1 MVNYLLFETAFGYA
15 LFEVLQT
22 EEIGSKLERVQKV
35 IEDLVKFGKTVK
47 LKSFVPFKSAV
58 HALENAND
66 ISEGVVNEHL
76 KAFLEM
82 NLPRPGK
89 KNKFVLGVSDK
100 NLAGSIKSELGYEC
114 ETSEIVLELVRGVRL
129 HADKLLHQVKEGE
142 LVKAQLGLGH
152 SYSRAKVK
160 FNVNRADNMII
171 QAISL
176 LDQLDKDINTFAMRV
191 REWYSWHFPELVKI
205 INDNYKYS
213 LLAKF
218 IQNKSKL
225 TEQHSKELTEITGDE
240 SNSKKIIDAARTS
253 MGTDISDLD
262 MINIQHFAER
272 VINLAEYRKKLYE
285 YLLSKM
291 HSVAPNL
298 SALIGEVVG
307 ARLISKAGS
316 LTNLSKYPASTVQIL
331 GAEKA
336 LFRALK
342 TKGNTPKYG
351 LLYHSSFIGRAGTK
365 NKGRISRFLANKCTI
380 ASRIDCFTEK
390 PTSKFGEA
398 LKNQVEDRLLFYEKG
413 TPTPKNVDVIK
424 KVMEEL
430 KGEES
435 IINMEVDEIDEAD
448 TSKRKRKASSEE
460 PIIIGKVKKH
470 KKSKTE
476 NVSSKHDKKDK
487 KEKKEKKD
495 NKKEKSEKKND
506 EMTIDGTKP
515 KKSSKSSKEKK
526 EDEMVIDNDVKSEKS
541 SKSSKEKKED
551 EITSE
556 SSKKKD
562 KKEKKNKG

>member
-89 KNKFVLGVSDK
+89 KKKFVLGVSDK

-114 ETSEIVLELVRGVRL
+114 ETSEIVLELVRGIRL

-205 INDNYKYS
+205 INDNHKYS

-240 SNSKKIIDAARTS
+240 SSSKRIIDAARTS

-307 ARLISKAGS
+307 ARLISRAGS

-331 GAEKA
+331 
-336 LFRALK
+336 
-342 TKGNTPKYG
+342 
-351 LLYHSSFIGRAGTK
+351 GTK

-380 ASRIDCFTEK
+380 ASRIDCFT
-390 PTSKFGEA
+390 EA

-435 IINMEVDEIDEAD
+435 KINMEVDEIDEAD
-448 TSKRKRKASSEE
+448 TIIRKRKASSEE
-460 PIIIGKVKKH
+460 PIII
-470 KKSKTE
+470 
-476 NVSSKHDKKDK
+476 
-487 KEKKEKKD
+487 
-495 NKKEKSEKKND
+495 ND
-506 EMTIDGTKP
+506 VKP
-515 KKSSKSSKEKK
+515 KKSSKS
-526 EDEMVIDNDVKSEKS
+526 N
-541 SKSSKEKKED
+541 KEKKED